1 MSPENIIAFI
11 REATKDS
18 QFIHEHT
25 HKDLTL
31 FSLMGCPIWS
41 TGYCVRPDG
50 SVLIMPDVF
59 DEFGE
64 PGDIETLR
72 MVRATLTSLGVQIIE
87 KTEEEMYE

>member
-18 QFIHEHT
+18 KTLREHKR
-25 HKDLTL
+25 KDITL
-31 FSLMGCPIWS
+31 FSPEGCPIWT

-64 PGDIETLR
+64 PGDVETLR
-72 MVRATLTSLGVQIIE
+72 MVRATLTSLGVRIVE
-87 KTEEEMYE
+87 KTEEEMVK